1 MKTKRSKAEIQAEM
15 RRRSESM
22 SRRVD
27 ALESEVSTMGPS
39 LRTWLAERPLA
50 GVGGAVVAGLVAGW
64 LVSGIGRRRRR
75 DGRRSAHTALVDAYI
90 DALGEDVRYAT
101 RRGKP
106 PDVAVR
112 EALHDRVP
120 LVVREAVPKEEAHG
134 PIGEAFDL
142 LVKTAFSFL
151 VRELMDRFAEPL
163 MDRMGADRLEK
174 TLKDIGPV
182 ASAVSEN
189 ADG

>member
-1 MKTKRSKAEIQAEM
+1 MKTKRSKAEIKADM

-27 ALESEVSTMGPS
+27 TLESEISTTGSS
-39 LRTWLAERPLA
+39 LKAWLAERPLA

-64 LVSGIGRRRRR
+64 LVSGVGRRRRR
-75 DGRRSAHTALVDAYI
+75 NGRRSAHAALVDAYI

-101 RRGKP
+101 RRGKQ

-112 EALHDRVP
+112 EALRDRVP
-120 LVVREAVPKEEAHG
+120 LVVQQAAPEGEAHG
-134 PIGEAFDL
+134 PIGEGFDL

-151 VRELMDRFAEPL
+151 VKALMDRFAEPFL
-163 MDRMGADRLEK
+163 DRFQSRRVEK
-174 TLKDIGPV
+174 ALDDFGPV